1 MKTETAIKKEIAA
14 YLDSLGEKCWH
25 TAFHNVGYSR
35 KGIGDRLVC
44 YQGRFFMIEA
54 KRDADAKETKW
65 QERERKA
72 VLAAGGHAI
81 VAWSVEQVRAAI
93 EEIDRAIKY
102 EWWLSAI

>member
-1 MKTETAIKKEIAA
+1 MKTESDIKKEIAA
-14 YLDSLGEKCWH
+14 YLDSLGERCYH
-25 TAFHNVGYSR
+25 FPFHNVGYAR
-35 KGIGDRLVC
+35 KGIQDQIVC
-44 YQGRFFMIEA
+44 YRGRFFAIEA